1 MIKKSITLI
10 YLFLFF
16 ITLLFAEIVYLQ
28 FSKTDSDED
37 IKIKKSFVKLSLTS
51 NLERALKE
59 NTIKI
64 TQ

>member
-16 ITLLFAEIVYLQ
+16 ITLLFAEVTYLQ

-37 IKIKKSFVKLSLTS
+37 IKITKSFVKLSLTS